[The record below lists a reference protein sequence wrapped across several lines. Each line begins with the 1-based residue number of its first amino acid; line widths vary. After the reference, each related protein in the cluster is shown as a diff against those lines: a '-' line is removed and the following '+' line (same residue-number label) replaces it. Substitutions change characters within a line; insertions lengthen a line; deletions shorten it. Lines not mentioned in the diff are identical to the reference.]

1 VDPVVLIARR
11 TVWFL
16 GVAVMAGRHRAG
28 GGDDRVD
35 NAVPRRSGDDRVAW
49 I

>member
-1 VDPVVLIARR
+1 MSGVDPVVLMARR
-11 TVWFL
+11 TVRFP

-35 NAVPRRSGDDRVAW
+35 NAVLRRSGDD
-49 I
+49 